1 MNTSDINGRTQKQ
14 YVVSEIPPHSPPQPT
29 VAHDLQVWRLGQ
41 RFALTPEMARTYA
54 DLAFNA
60 GVRP

>member
-1 MNTSDINGRTQKQ
+1 MLNSDISGSAPKQ
-14 YVVSEIPPHSPPQPT
+14 DAVTTILNSRPQQLH
-29 VAHDLQVWRLGQ
+29 AHDLQARRLGQ

-60 GVRP
+60 GGRP

>member
-1 MNTSDINGRTQKQ
+1 MNTSDINGGTPKQ
-14 YVVSEIPPHSPPQPT
+14 DVVAKIPPNSPPQLT
-29 VAHDLQVWRLGQ
+29 AERDLQARRLGQ
-41 RFALTPEMARTYA
+41 RFAFTPAMARTYA